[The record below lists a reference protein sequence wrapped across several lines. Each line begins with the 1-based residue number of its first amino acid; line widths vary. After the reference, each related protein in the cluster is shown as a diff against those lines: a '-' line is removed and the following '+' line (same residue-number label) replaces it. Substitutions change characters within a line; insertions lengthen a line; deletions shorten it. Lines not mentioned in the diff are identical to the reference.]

1 MTDLDVLLAVAGLA
15 VTVLVV
21 AGMILVTPRGTVDA
35 LDDATDPQGAE
46 LTRADASDPAP
57 TAVRRPAAHV
67 AE

>member
-1 MTDLDVLLAVAGLA
+1 MTDLDVLLAVAGLV

-35 LDDATDPQGAE
+35 LNDATEPPGGE

-57 TAVRRPAAHV
+57 RRRPTAHV